1 MATRKVINKII
12 KDWQAYYIFWSGWAD
27 IDVDS
32 ALSTTSENP
41 VQNKVIT
48 TELNKKANSNSLWTA
63 ASKDTWTSAWN
74 VPLLNSNWKLDD
86 SIIPAVAIV
95 DTYAV
100 TNKSDLLALS
110 AQKWDVWI
118 VSSESKSYI
127 LWGTGDPTV
136 EANWLWLKTPSS
148 VNNATISLTQ
158 AWESIDSFT
167 VNQATNKTIALRGD
181 IYLTQ
186 DEYDALPSSK
196 ETDWNNYHII
206 DDWYTPTVR
215 ETVYSGDEWVD
226 YEITV
231 WTTEPA
237 SWTAS
242 NIITIVKES

>member
-27 IDVDS
+27 IEVDS

-136 EANWLWLKTPSS
+136 EANWLELKSPTWGVTS
-148 VNNATISLTQ
+148 VN
-158 AWESIDSFT
+158 
-167 VNQATNKTIALRGD
+167 
-181 IYLTQ
+181 
-186 DEYDALPSSK
+186 
-196 ETDWNNYHII
+196 
-206 DDWYTPTVR
+206 WYT
-215 ETVYSGDEWVD
+215 WVVVVTD
-226 YEITV
+226 DTAFG
-231 WTTEPA
+231 A
-237 SWTAS
+237 SWDWDTNHSPSKNA
-242 NIITIVKES
+242 IYDVLGDVETLLAAL

>member
-1 MATRKVINKII
+1 MTKKVINKLI
-12 KDWQAYYIFWSGWAD
+12 KDWQVYYIFWSGWAD

-136 EANWLWLKTPSS
+136 EANWLWLKTPTDAVTS
-148 VNNATISLTQ
+148 VNWRTWAVTWLL
-158 AWESIDSFT
+158 ES
-167 VNQATNKTIALRGD
+167 
-181 IYLTQ
+181 
-186 DEYDALPSSK
+186 
-196 ETDWNNYHII
+196 
-206 DDWYTPTVR
+206 
-215 ETVYSGDEWVD
+215 ETVSSWDTWTS
-226 YEITV
+226 YEIKV
-231 WTTEPA
+231 WTSEPA